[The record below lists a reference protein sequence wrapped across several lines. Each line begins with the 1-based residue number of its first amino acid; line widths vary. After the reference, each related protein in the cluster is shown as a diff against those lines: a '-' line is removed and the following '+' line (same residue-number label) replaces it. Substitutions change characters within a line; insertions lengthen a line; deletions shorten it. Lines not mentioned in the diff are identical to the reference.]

1 MSFPKPRVIRGHSS
15 SEVQRSVSGKM
26 VPIPLSPPSSPH
38 FLAAVAV
45 EAGQL
50 LGGRTAV
57 EPAVGG
63 AGCWIRAMAVEAG
76 EQGVILAAR
85 GAEK

>member
-1 MSFPKPRVIRGHSS
+1 
-15 SEVQRSVSGKM
+15 M
-26 VPIPLSPPSSPH
+26 VPIPLFPPSSPH
-38 FLAAVAV
+38 FLAAMAV

-50 LGGRTAV
+50 LGWRAAV